1 MAITAAAI
9 PWIIGATAVVGA
21 IGAIQQGNAAKAAA
35 DYNATISMQ
44 NAEISRANAA
54 AEARQIGRENYLR
67 LGAIRAAAGRNGG
80 VSGEGSVL
88 DLLGDVAAQG
98 ELEKQQALYQGDL
111 AARGYTNTAT
121 LDRFS
126 GKNAQRAGYMKAGTD
141 LLGGAAGAFGAQA
154 KLTQT
159 AAGGYSSFVKGYTPA
174 NYG

>member
-1 MAITAAAI
+1 MAIAAVI
-9 PWIIGATAVVGA
+9 PYIVAASAVVSA
-21 IGAIQQGNAAKAAA
+21 VSSIQQGKAAKAAS

-44 NAEISRANAA
+44 NAEISRSNAR
-54 AEARQIGRENYLR
+54 AEAGQISRENYLR

-88 DLLGDVAAQG
+88 DVLGDVAAQG

-141 LLGGAAGAFGAQA
+141 LLGGAAN
-154 KLTQT
+154 T
-159 AAGGYSSFVKGYTPA
+159 YTSY
-174 NYG
+174 NRLNRKS